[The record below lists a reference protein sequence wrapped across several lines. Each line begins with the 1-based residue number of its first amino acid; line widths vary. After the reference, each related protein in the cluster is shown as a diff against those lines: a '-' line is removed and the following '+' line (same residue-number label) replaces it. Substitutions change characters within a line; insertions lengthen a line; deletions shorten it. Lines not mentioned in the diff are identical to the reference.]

1 LRLRASASAL
11 QPVSV
16 PESGQALLELVLAL
30 AQALPPAWLHLASA
44 SVLEAE
50 SVRE

>member
-30 AQALPPAWLHLASA
+30 AQALPPAWLPLA